1 MKIPYDI
8 IHYMLTLAQFN
19 DDEVV
24 LSEFE
29 DTLVYLEQQ
38 FGKLYEL
45 LGEGQDERLR
55 EILKEIH
62 VDLQRFFPETIT
74 KETSVGYLLNE
85 LDNNNFDYIQNEHR
99 EKYQRYQ
106 QDAQKVYDLLDTQT
120 DAKHRELKKYV
131 DNKAY
136 QLWYDIAQDE
146 TRELTVYSSSYNE
159 MMRFINTV
167 IDE

>member
-8 IHYMLTLAQFN
+8 IHYMFTLAQFN

-24 LSEFE
+24 LSESE
-29 DTLVYLEQQ
+29 DTLVYLEKQ

-45 LGEGQDERLR
+45 LGEGQDEHLR

-106 QDAQKVYDLLDTQT
+106 QDAQKVYDLLDAQT
-120 DAKHRELKKYV
+120 DVKHREIKAYV